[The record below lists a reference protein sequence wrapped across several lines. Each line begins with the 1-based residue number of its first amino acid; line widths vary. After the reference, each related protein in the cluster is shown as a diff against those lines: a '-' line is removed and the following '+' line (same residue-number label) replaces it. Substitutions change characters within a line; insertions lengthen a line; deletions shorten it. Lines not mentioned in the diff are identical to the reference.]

1 MNPQFLINGKPCEQI
16 SVQDR
21 GLHYGDGLFETLAVN
36 DFRVLSWSRHLQR
49 LQYGCEQLGIEC
61 PETGL
66 IESEVGQLTSVSSRS
81 VIKII
86 VTRGEGGRG
95 YRVPE
100 RSNTTRIVALYPWP
114 EFLHGQGDTGIR
126 VQICATR
133 LTCNRQLAGIK
144 HLNRLDQV
152 LARKEWT
159 DPEIAEGIMMDATGH
174 VIEGTM
180 SNLFLFRQGELY
192 TPDLSECGIA
202 GVTRANILD
211 LAPTRGG
218 SVQVKKL
225 TLEELLTAEE
235 VFLCNSIIGIW
246 PVREID
252 NHRFHTGPRTRV
264 IKEAMAEAG
273 FIVAL

>member
-1 MNPQFLINGKPCEQI
+1 MTPQFLINGKSCEQI

-21 GLHYGDGLFETLAVN
+21 GLHYGDGLFETIAVN
-36 DFRVLSWSRHLQR
+36 DHKVLSWSRHLQR

-66 IESEVGQLTSVSSRS
+66 IESEVNQLSSVYPRS

-100 RSNTTRIVALYPWP
+100 RHNTTRIVALYPWP
-114 EFLHGQGDTGIR
+114 EFLQGQDTSGVR
-126 VQICATR
+126 VHICATR
-133 LTCNRQLAGIK
+133 MACNRQLAGIK

-159 DPEIAEGIMMDATGH
+159 DPEIAEGIMMDTTGH

-180 SNLFLFRQGELY
+180 SNLFLFRKGEFY

-211 LAPTRGG
+211 LAPLKELP
-218 SVQVKKL
+218 VQIKQL
-225 TLEELLTAEE
+225 SLDELLSAEE

-252 NHRFHTGPRTRV
+252 KYHFHTGPRTRA
-264 IKEAMAEAG
+264 IKEAMVEAG
-273 FIVAL
+273 FIVAS